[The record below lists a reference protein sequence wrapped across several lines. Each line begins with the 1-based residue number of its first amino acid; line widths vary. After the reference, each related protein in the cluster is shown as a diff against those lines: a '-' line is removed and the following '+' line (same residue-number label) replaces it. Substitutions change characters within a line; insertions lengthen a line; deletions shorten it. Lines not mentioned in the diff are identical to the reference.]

1 MTLEFLSRL
10 AGLVIFGIIG
20 ARFGAQ
26 ESIYSSLNLTQEASA
41 NVMGLTG
48 MLFGLLLTPRFTVQ
62 PVQALR
68 KNINEMPADQLLM
81 SLIGLA
87 VGLVLALL
95 AAYPLSL
102 LPVPLNWVVPAAIT
116 VVGAYLGLNIFVRRG
131 REIQEELGKRMLRSA
146 ARPAGTG
153 ARKLLVDT
161 SSLIDGR
168 IVDVA
173 ETGFVGGT
181 LIIPRFVL
189 TELHQVADSPDPL
202 RRNRGRRGLNLL
214 NKLQRSEL
222 VLVRIVDDDFEDIA
236 EVDDKLVALA
246 QQMSAS
252 LITNDYNLGEVADA
266 QGVPVLNI
274 NKLSN
279 AVRSIYIPGETF
291 AIRVI
296 QEGREEN
303 QGVGYLDD
311 GTMVLIENG
320 KAYLDRNIQ
329 VEVTKLINRD
339 TGRIIFASPAS

>member
-1 MTLEFLSRL
+1 MTLNFLSRL
-10 AGLVIFGIIG
+10 VGLVIFGIVG
-20 ARFGAQ
+20 ARFGADP
-26 ESIYSSLNLTQEASA
+26 SVYTSLNLSQEASA
-41 NVMGLTG
+41 TVMGMTG
-48 MLFGLLLTPRFTVQ
+48 VLFGLVATPWFTIR
-62 PVQALR
+62 PVQSLR
-68 KNINEMPADQLLM
+68 KNINEMPADQLVMALF
-81 SLIGLA
+81 GLA
-87 VGLVLALL
+87 VGLLLALIS
-95 AAYPLSL
+95 AYPLSL
-102 LPVPLNWVVPAAIT
+102 LPDPLSWLLPVTALLL
-116 VVGAYLGLNIFVRRG
+116 GAYLGLTIFGKRG
-131 REIQEELGKRMLRSA
+131 REIQDELWSRIGRSA
-146 ARPAGTG
+146 ARSTGTG
-153 ARKLLVDT
+153 ARKLIVDT

-181 LIIPRFVL
+181 LIVPRFVL
-189 TELHQVADSPDPL
+189 TELHQVSDSADPL

-222 VLVRIVDDDFEDIA
+222 VMVRIVDDDFEEIA
-236 EVDDKLVALA
+236 EVDDKLVTLA

-320 KAYLDRNIQ
+320 KMYLDRNIQ
-329 VEVTKLINRD
+329 VTVTKLINRD
-339 TGRIIFASPAS
+339 TGRLIFAIPAN

>member
-1 MTLEFLSRL
+1 MSLNFLSRL
-10 AGLVIFGIIG
+10 VGLVIFGILG
-20 ARFGAQ
+20 ARFGANP
-26 ESIYSSLNLTQEASA
+26 SVYASLNLGQEASA
-41 NVMGLTG
+41 TVMGMTG
-48 MLFGLLLTPRFTVQ
+48 VLFGLIATPWFTVS
-62 PVQALR
+62 PVQSLR

-81 SLIGLA
+81 AVFGLAIGLF
-87 VGLVLALL
+87 LALIS
-95 AAYPLSL
+95 AYPLSL
-102 LPVPLNWVVPAAIT
+102 LPDPLNWLLPVAALLL
-116 VVGAYLGLNIFVRRG
+116 GGYLGLTIFGKRG
-131 REIQEELGKRMLRSA
+131 REIQDELWSRIGRSA
-146 ARPAGTG
+146 VRPSGTG
-153 ARKLLVDT
+153 ARKLIVDT

-181 LIIPRFVL
+181 LIVPRFVL
-189 TELHQVADSPDPL
+189 TELHQVADSADPL

-222 VLVRIVDDDFEDIA
+222 VMVRIVDDDFEEIT
-236 EVDDKLVALA
+236 EVDDKLIALA

-320 KAYLDRNIQ
+320 KMYLDRNIQ
-329 VEVTKLINRD
+329 VTVTKLINRD
-339 TGRIIFASPAS
+339 TGRLIFAIPAN

>member
-1 MTLEFLSRL
+1 MTLSFLSRL
-10 AGLVIFGIIG
+10 VGLVIFGILG
-20 ARFGAQ
+20 ARFGADP
-26 ESIYSSLNLTQEASA
+26 SVHTSLNLSQEAGA
-41 NVMGLTG
+41 TVMGMTG
-48 MLFGLLLTPRFTVQ
+48 VLFGLVATPILTVR
-62 PVQALR
+62 PVQSLR
-68 KNINEMPADQLLM
+68 KAINEMPADQLVM
-81 SLIGLA
+81 SLAGLA
-87 VGLVLALL
+87 VGLLLALIS
-95 AAYPLSL
+95 AYPLSL
-102 LPVPLNWVVPAAIT
+102 LPEPLNWVLPAAIT
-116 VVGAYLGLNIFVRRG
+116 ILGGYLGLTIFAKRG
-131 REIQEELGKRMLRSA
+131 REIQEEVLSRIGRSS
-146 ARPAGTG
+146 ARPTSTG
-153 ARKLLVDT
+153 SRKLIVDT

-181 LIIPRFVL
+181 LIVPRFVL

-222 VLVRIVDDDFEDIA
+222 VMVRIVDDDFEDIS

-279 AVRSIYIPGETF
+279 AVRAIYIPGETF

-296 QEGREEN
+296 QEGREDN

-320 KAYLDRNIQ
+320 KTYLDRSIQ
-329 VEVTKLINRD
+329 VTVTKLINRE
-339 TGRIIFASPAS
+339 TGRIIFASPAN

>member
-1 MTLEFLSRL
+1 MTLNFLSRVV
-10 AGLVIFGIIG
+10 GLVIFGILG
-20 ARFGAQ
+20 ARFGANPDV
-26 ESIYSSLNLTQEASA
+26 YTSLNLSQESA
-41 NVMGLTG
+41 ATVMGMTG
-48 MLFGLLLTPRFTVQ
+48 VLFGLIATPWYTVR
-62 PVQALR
+62 PVQSLR
-68 KNINEMPADQLLM
+68 KNINEMPADQLVMALF
-81 SLIGLA
+81 GLA
-87 VGLVLALL
+87 VGLLLALIS
-95 AAYPLSL
+95 AYPLSL
-102 LPVPLNWVVPAAIT
+102 MPEPLSWVLPVIVLLL
-116 VVGAYLGLNIFVRRG
+116 GAYLGLTIFGKRG
-131 REIQEELGKRMLRSA
+131 REIQDELWSRISRSA
-146 ARPAGTG
+146 ARPSGTG
-153 ARKLLVDT
+153 SRKLIVDT

-173 ETGFVGGT
+173 ETGFVGGI
-181 LIIPRFVL
+181 LIVPRFVL
-189 TELHQVADSPDPL
+189 TELHQVSDSADPL

-222 VLVRIVDDDFEDIA
+222 VMVRIVDDDFEEIA
-236 EVDDKLVALA
+236 EVDDKLVTLA

-320 KAYLDRNIQ
+320 KMYLDRNIQ
-329 VEVTKLINRD
+329 VTVTKLINRD
-339 TGRIIFASPAS
+339 TGRLIFAIPAN